1 MKIFGILFGGIIM
14 GIQAC
19 RLEIIT
25 ENQKDKNKAEKLYL
39 EIIKILDNCSLV
51 SIEKYYKF
59 ENSYKITININI
71 DKNDH
76 YNDNILTTAYNIASP

>member
-1 MKIFGILFGGIIM
+1 MLKFGEIIM
-14 GIQAC
+14 GIQVC
-19 RLEIIT
+19 CLEVIT

-71 DKNDH
+71 DKND
-76 YNDNILTTAYNIASP
+76 NDNILTTAYNIASP